1 MSERL
6 AGRLIDREADMKTGS
21 QKGCQEK
28 WMSERLAGRLVV
40 MEADRK
46 TGSQRGWQED
56 W

>member
-1 MSERL
+1 
-6 AGRLIDREADMKTGS
+6 MKTGS
-21 QKGCQEK
+21 QSGCQED

-40 MEADRK
+40 MEAGMK

>member
-1 MSERL
+1 
-6 AGRLIDREADMKTGS
+6 MKTGRQS
-21 QKGCQEK
+21 GCQED

-40 MEADRK
+40 RVAVRK